1 VRNTKWLEDDSG
13 QDLVEYAFLVLFIAL
28 FCAFAMQ
35 HLGVAI
41 NTTYMSV
48 RASLGN

>member
-1 VRNTKWLEDDSG
+1 MQNWKWLEDDSG
-13 QDLVEYAFLVLFIAL
+13 QDLVEYALLVLFIAL
-28 FCAFAMQ
+28 FCALAMQ

-48 RASLGN
+48 KASLGN